1 MNGKILFYNQQTGT
15 GIIITPEKT
24 KCKFNI
30 EEWDD
35 FEIMPALGLEV
46 EFTDISE
53 DFALGITIKRK
64 STEKED
70 TNKKEIVEKEPLKK
84 VEENLEK
91 EEKPK
96 PSVTLPTIGNSFN
109 KKIQNTVKYKNVELT
124 QTNIDIS
131 KLLDETENRLESINK
146 NINLTID
153 ILDTMHDYF
162 SNIKKQIKKRQG
174 YEKVDGRLTYSLAK
188 RFLWTTFNNL
198 QDIDPHVITLRIK
211 SISED
216 LLFMNDLE
224 EDFKQKIKYPSL
236 TFDDI
241 FLKSQIEY
249 KNIKNLAKQ
258 TKDQLSFLREKEK
271 SISFQKESIKK
282 EILNCNDKTKLLEL
296 NKNKKVINGT
306 YADTVHI
313 MAQLQEEY
321 AIHSK
326 KLKEFEDKYKNDFNE
341 KFKKEAKKYST
352 ILTDILDAQAFL
364 LDSLLWNEAK
374 TSNPIQSYLKNL
386 SIDIEFNTKEYL
398 RYYLNTLDEAKSS
411 QNVKELFTLYKHLQ
425 EIQKE
430 YILIISANA
439 EDALDYQCQISR
451 ITQDFKIKSF
461 TDELSALKWS
471 MKHNVKIIVIENILE
486 ITNAKKFLDVYHTN
500 ISTKPKIILIGNDYI
515 HSNKYIVYKILSHGV
530 TPQAVASTI
539 KNIIRKKDEN

>member
-53 DFALGITIKRK
+53 DFALDITIKRK